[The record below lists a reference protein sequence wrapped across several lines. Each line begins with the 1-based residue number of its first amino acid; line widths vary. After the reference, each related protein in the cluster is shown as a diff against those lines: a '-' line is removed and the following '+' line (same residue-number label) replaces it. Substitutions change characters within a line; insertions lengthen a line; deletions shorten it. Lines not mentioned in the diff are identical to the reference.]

1 MSTISPH
8 KPEDWPRQ
16 FVEHLNGGDL
26 DAIMSLYEPEA
37 RFVTHSGETLVGC
50 DAIRKVLGGRIEAKT
65 QFQSRVV
72 RTVIVVDTAQL
83 YIDFEGTTV
92 DDARKSVP
100 VRSKTIRSS
109 APPTRRPREANT
121 GRSKRARM
129 KIGMQ
134 TYRLARLA
142 RSTLLAIL
150 LSDPLGLRAK
160 STARA
165 GLQYRSRQTSRRFVC
180 RMFARTR
187 RLAAR

>member
-72 RTVIVVDTAQL
+72 RTVIVGDTAQL

-121 GRSKRARM
+121 GRSKRTRM
-129 KIGMQ
+129 KIAMQ
-134 TYRLARLA
+134 AYRLAK
-142 RSTLLAIL
+142 TTPLAIL
-150 LSDPLGLRAK
+150 LSDSLALRAK
-160 STARA
+160 SAAQA
-165 GLQYRSRQTSRRFVC
+165 GPRHRSRQTSCRFVC